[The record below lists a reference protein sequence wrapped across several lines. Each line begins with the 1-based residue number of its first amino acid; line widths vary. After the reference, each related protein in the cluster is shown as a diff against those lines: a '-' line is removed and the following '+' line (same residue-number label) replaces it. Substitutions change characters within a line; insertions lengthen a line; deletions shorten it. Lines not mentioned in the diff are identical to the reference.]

1 MINVLMTMVCQS
13 FSIWTIIQ
21 VGVGNKMSFLPLT
34 QLTPTLKVAVVDVE
48 GITDVNGLIDILP
61 IDDCIVSMVFGDIQK
76 GIPQSKYFKHN
87 LTIRLVFKDMN
98 VVVRIKKKFHITGI
112 RTTQNAIDV
121 THYILDA
128 ISEADPDHI
137 YSTRNMKIKTVTDV
151 MQNYSFRLPKPIN
164 VHIFP
169 DLVPEDI
176 FDVCR
181 SWSSKE
187 KMTLKYEIEDG
198 KYATFTISASGSVA
212 LSGKSGKLMIPAYN
226 EFVRMYL
233 RIKDKVSIDGKVNLR
248 LSAEGGEVS
257 DLPQIADLYMRE
269 LSAVPTD

>member
-1 MINVLMTMVCQS
+1 
-13 FSIWTIIQ
+13 
-21 VGVGNKMSFLPLT
+21 MSFLPLME
-34 QLTPTLKVAVVDVE
+34 LTPTLKVAVVDVE
-48 GITDVNGLIDILP
+48 GIADVSGLIDILP
-61 IDDCIVSMVFGDIQK
+61 INDCIVSMVYNKIQK

-87 LTIRLVFKDMN
+87 LTIRLKFQDMN
-98 VVVRIKKKFHITGI
+98 VVVRIKKKLHITGI

-121 THYILDA
+121 THYILDT
-128 ISEADPDHI
+128 ISEYAPS
-137 YSTRNMKIKTVTDV
+137 YPNMKIKTVTDV

-169 DLVPEDI
+169 DMVPEDI

-181 SWSSKE
+181 SWTSKE
-187 KMTLKYEIEDG
+187 KMTLKYEIEEG

-212 LSGKSGKLMIPAYN
+212 LSGKSGKLMISAYN

-248 LSAEGGEVS
+248 LSTDGGDVS
-257 DLPQIADLYMRE
+257 DLPQIADLYMKSLVE
-269 LSAVPTD
+269 